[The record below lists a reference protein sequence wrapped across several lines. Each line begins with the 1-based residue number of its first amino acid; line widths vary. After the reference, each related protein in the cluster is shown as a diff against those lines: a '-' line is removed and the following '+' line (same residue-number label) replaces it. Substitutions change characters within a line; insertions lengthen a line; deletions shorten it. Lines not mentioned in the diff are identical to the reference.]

1 MTLRHKFL
9 LLTIAILTALLT
21 ACSGNGA
28 PYFIDDEPE
37 VPIPM
42 PEVKYLRTSV
52 NSLSFKEKAE
62 SQTFNVS
69 SNTNWEI
76 SCDAN
81 WVTISE
87 GTTMHGSGNET
98 IRVSVQPND
107 GTKTRTATITISSTE
122 TNSIQISITQTGL
135 TMPSEGDNQTP
146 QSARQL

>member
-9 LLTIAILTALLT
+9 LLTIAILTAMLS

-28 PYFIDDEPE
+28 PYFIDDEPD
-37 VPIPM
+37 VPVPT
-42 PEVKYLRTSV
+42 PETKYLRASV

-62 SQTFNVS
+62 SQTFNIS
-69 SNTNWEI
+69 SNADWQI

-81 WVTISE
+81 WVTLSE
-87 GTTMHGSGNET
+87 STTTRGSGNET
-98 IRVSVQPND
+98 ITVSVQSND
-107 GTKTRTATITISSTE
+107 DTKTRTATLTISSTE
-122 TNSIQISITQTGL
+122 TNSILISITQTGL

>member
-28 PYFIDDEPE
+28 PYFIDDEPD
-37 VPIPM
+37 VPIPT
-42 PEVKYLRTSV
+42 PEAIYLRASV
-52 NSLSFKEKAE
+52 SSLSFKEKAE
-62 SQTFNVS
+62 SQTFNIS

-87 GTTMHGSGNET
+87 GATTHGSGNET
-98 IRVSVQPND
+98 IRVSV
-107 GTKTRTATITISSTE
+107 
-122 TNSIQISITQTGL
+122 
-135 TMPSEGDNQTP
+135 
-146 QSARQL
+146 